1 MAMLAT
7 NPARPVRNFTS
18 LKPTAL
24 GIDLLVVLLGVGCS
38 FNLHLVGEFP
48 ITEAA
53 LIILLP
59 VLIPFGGRKLLRP
72 GLRPIFMLMLLW
84 LVAQIVTDIYRGSA
98 SVDWMRGDANIVFFG
113 VDFACVAILLGKIE
127 RRKIL
132 FATAFAIGSLL
143 SARYQPTDIVLV
155 DPWKFGYSTGITMLV
170 LLVCNV
176 FFNIRWYAVI
186 FILLSG
192 LAAVDL
198 LMNFRSPVLG
208 IMITMAMVIPV
219 VPERIG
225 RVRILPPVGTRLR
238 VVVLVILVLGAGAS
252 AVGLLNYAT
261 ASGLAGE
268 EAKEKNETQSRSKG
282 GIMLGGRPEILV
294 SLRAAMASPIIGYGS
309 WAKDMKYVEMLSD
322 IRAESFIKTDL
333 QDIEDTSKGL
343 IPTHSHIMGAW
354 VWAGILGAI
363 FWAFIFWLNARAMI
377 QVAILRPRNAPLY
390 AWLFVGMAWD
400 ILFSPFAGTRR
411 ATESLVLIIIVDL
424 AEAAAA
430 ALKTLRF
437 RRQQRSRWR
446 RLPPRWPS
454 PRIPQLR

>member
-7 NPARPVRNFTS
+7 NPTRPIRNFTS
-18 LKPTAL
+18 VKPTAL

-53 LIILLP
+53 LILLLP
-59 VLIPFGGRKLLRP
+59 VLISFDGRKLLRP
-72 GLRPIFMLMLLW
+72 GLKPIFMLLLLW
-84 LVAQIVTDIYRGSA
+84 LGSQVVTDVYRGTASA
-98 SVDWMRGDANIVFFG
+98 DWMRGDANIVFFA
-113 VDFACVAILLGKIE
+113 VDLVCLAILLGKVE

-132 FATAFAIGSLL
+132 FAVAFAIGSLL
-143 SARYQPTDIVLV
+143 SARYQPTDVVLV
-155 DPWKFGYSTGITMLV
+155 DPWKFGYSTGVTMLV

-186 FILLSG
+186 FVLLSG
-192 LAAVDL
+192 LAAVNL

-208 IMITMAMVIPV
+208 ILITMAMVIPMI
-219 VPERIG
+219 PERIG

-238 VVVLVILVLGAGAS
+238 VVVLAGLVLGAAAA
-252 AVGLLNYAT
+252 AVGLLNYVT

-268 EAKEKNETQSRSKG
+268 DARAKNEVQSRSEG
-282 GIMLGGRPEILV
+282 GIMLGGRPEILI
-294 SLRAAMASPIIGYGS
+294 SSRAVIESPIIGHGS

-322 IRAESFIKTDL
+322 IRAENFIKTDL
-333 QDIEDTSKGL
+333 QDIEDKSKGL

-354 VWAGILGAI
+354 VWAGILGAT
-363 FWAFIFWLNARAMI
+363 FWAYVFWLDLRAMI

-390 AWLFVGMAWD
+390 AWLFVGLAWD

-411 ATESLVLIIIVDL
+411 ATESLILIIIVDL
-424 AEAAAA
+424 ADTAAA
-430 ALKTLRF
+430 ALKSLKLH
-437 RRQQRSRWR
+437 RQQRPQWR
-446 RLPPRWPS
+446 RLPSRWPP
-454 PRIPQLR
+454 PRIPQPR